1 MKRKRFIKL
10 MQSKGMQR
18 NEAVI
23 FAEEVRKIH
32 FPFGNS
38 AYEVFSHVTIERRY
52 KNKFTLRIQNRYAF
66 LSYFAIKKPSQAV
79 IYFGDSG
86 DKWWLRSPIAVP
98 NQFTYG
104 VSFGFVVL

>member
-1 MKRKRFIKL
+1 MKCKRFIKL

-38 AYEVFSHVTIERRY
+38 AYEVFSHAAIERRHKTKY
-52 KNKFTLRIQNRYAF
+52 IIHVRNRYAF
-66 LSYFAIKKPSQAV
+66 LAYYAMKKSSQAV
-79 IYFGDSG
+79 VYTGEQG
-86 DKWWLRSPIAVP
+86 YKWWSRSPVSARMQ
-98 NQFTYG
+98 NRYG
-104 VSFGFVVL
+104 YACGFAP